1 MRRTRIFGI
10 SATLGAVALGLG
22 LLVVKVL
29 GTTGSVPSA
38 HMTTVA
44 TTASQVVTEAT
55 PAEITAMPEPT
66 AAPAS
71 TAAPPEPTAAPPEP
85 TAAPPEPTAAPEAPP
100 LPTAAPTAPPVAAEP
115 GYIEYTVQKG
125 DILYTIAQEHG
136 VTIEEIL
143 AINQIPNPESLT
155 VGEVIRIPKK

>member
-22 LLVVKVL
+22 LLVVKVF
-29 GTTGSVPSA
+29 GTTGSVPSS

-55 PAEITAMPEPT
+55 PAEVTAMPEPT

-100 LPTAAPTAPPVAAEP
+100 LPTAAPTEPPVAAEP